1 MPSMKNAFNQI
12 AVIGKYKAP
21 EMRENV
27 LKMAQFLSEQQVSVF
42 VEQNTAQHC
51 AIQGCE
57 CLTMDEIAS
66 RVDLAVVLGGDGTM
80 LTVARQL
87 AQSDIPLI
95 GINQGRVGFLTD
107 VSSANML
114 EEMRKILSGE
124 FNIEQRILLTA
135 SIIRNGKEVSRGLA
149 MNDVVVNKSGM
160 SRLIELEVN
169 VDGQFVHKQRSD
181 GLILATP
188 TGTTAYA
195 LSAGGPILHPT
206 LDAITLVP
214 ICPHTLSNRP
224 IAFNSASKI
233 QITLVHAED
242 AAVHLDGQLQI
253 DLQLGDKI
261 LVQRDQKTVNL
272 LHPAGHSHYAM
283 LRQKLNWG

>member
-1 MPSMKNAFNQI
+1 MKNAFNQI

-27 LKMAQFLSEQQVSVF
+27 LKMAQFVSEQQLNVF
-42 VEQNTAQHC
+42 VERNTAQHC
-51 AIQGCE
+51 SIQGYE
-57 CLTMDEIAS
+57 SLTMDEIAS

-95 GINQGRVGFLTD
+95 GVNQGRVGFLTD

-114 EEMRKILSGE
+114 EEMYKILSGE
-124 FNIEQRILLTA
+124 FNIEQRILLAA

-224 IAFNSASKI
+224 IAFNSSSKI
-233 QITLVHAED
+233 EITLVHAED

-253 DLQLGDKI
+253 DLQVGDKI
-261 LVQRDQKTVNL
+261 LVQRDQKMVNL